1 MIIGLVRRAVK
12 LPEMAGIV
20 SQKNARQ
27 RHGSLPVGFERSAKV
42 GDKIA
47 AYSAPRKL
55 LMLRS
60 AAALRSTPSEMS
72 KMHFRN
78 AAARPRCGPCASV
91 RAPSVLFCGSDGNC
105 GGRHLA
111 REEQL
116 AAEMLFPHTSWL
128 CVRHLG
134 ALSKCERILKRFL
147 LRFPKD
153 KVRFPL

>member
-1 MIIGLVRRAVK
+1 MRIHRCDKDRDDYRSLVRRAVK
-12 LPEMAGIV
+12 SPEMAGIV

-60 AAALRSTPSEMS
+60 AAALRSAPSEMS

-78 AAARPRCGPCASV
+78 AAAGHVRQCA
-91 RAPSVLFCGSDGNC
+91 RLPSFFV
-105 GGRHLA
+105 A
-111 REEQL
+111 VTEI
-116 AAEMLFPHTSWL
+116 AAEGIWRGRSSW
-128 CVRHLG
+128 RQKYYFRTHLRS
-134 ALSKCERILKRFL
+134 A
-147 LRFPKD
+147 
-153 KVRFPL
+153 